1 MGSCEGVFNHF
12 AVIWGSTRGLIV
24 PHSHFHKFF
33 PVLSLLASKLQEALA
48 TLQHPQVLHVCI
60 ALVNVSEIWEVGAVQ
75 FWAEKHY
82 SATVLSKTRDSE
94 VLLLS
99 SKLEFQSLSLTSND
113 VESLAE
119 VSSTDAWKTLG
130 LSNQEDRLISMP
142 P

>member
-1 MGSCEGVFNHF
+1 M
-12 AVIWGSTRGLIV
+12 
-24 PHSHFHKFF
+24 
-33 PVLSLLASKLQEALA
+33 
-48 TLQHPQVLHVCI
+48 
-60 ALVNVSEIWEVGAVQ
+60 Q

-82 SATVLSKTRDSE
+82 SATVLSKTGDSE

-113 VESLAE
+113 TESLAG

-130 LSNQEDRLISMP
+130 LSNQQDRLISMP